1 MPPSR
6 RFLPG
11 ARDHRVAEAVEEEYD
26 VFIALDCSVPQR
38 LGEGFRKLIHKS
50 AVVVNIDHHKTSEFY
65 GDINIVEPHS
75 SSTAEIVY
83 RLFHNMTVNV
93 TRREA
98 ACLYTGMVTDTG
110 RFHFPATSPRTL
122 EIASRLL
129 ETGFKFSRINDLL
142 YATKAPEALKILGR
156 ALESM
161 ESKAGGKLS
170 VLTLTLADF
179 KEFDARSEHAE
190 NVINY
195 GMMPPSAKAAVM
207 FREENERI
215 SVTFRSRGHID
226 VSLVAKG
233 RFDKGSLRA
242 RRLDVLATLNLD
254 PMSLQLQ
261 YANYA
266 SQPAIGFDV
275 RRQGLSATG
284 RYDITKNYFLTG
296 TVTFDM
302 SRYLYNALT
311 TIPATTVPITGIN
324 LTGTAPLFSV
334 ATLGGGIG
342 YQDECTT
349 LSINYSQIYQP
360 QSYTGLPARNQTVM
374 VTLQFRTLGEAKFN
388 YGVGSVLV
396 NDGVRN
402 NLPR

>member
-1 MPPSR
+1 MTKAMRTLDLETEFKRLEELITGSQTFFMAGHLNPDADTIGSMLAIASVLKRLGKKVRLFSQDPVPENL
-6 RFLPG
+6 RFLPHVKSIRSTLPKTKFD
-11 ARDHRVAEAVEEEYD
+11 AAILLE
-26 VFIALDCSVPQR
+26 CSVPSR
-38 LGEGFRKLIHKS
+38 GGALEPVLKRCAK
-50 AVVVNIDHHKTSEFY
+50 VVNIDHHKTSEFY

-156 ALESM
+156 ALESL
-161 ESKAGGKLS
+161 EARAGGRLS

-233 RFDKGSLRA
+233 FGGGGHRNASGC
-242 RRLDVLATLNLD
+242 RLKATLD
-254 PMSLQLQ
+254 
-261 YANYA
+261 
-266 SQPAIGFDV
+266 
-275 RRQGLSATG
+275 
-284 RYDITKNYFLTG
+284 
-296 TVTFDM
+296 
-302 SRYLYNALT
+302 
-311 TIPATTVPITGIN
+311 
-324 LTGTAPLFSV
+324 
-334 ATLGGGIG
+334 
-342 YQDECTT
+342 
-349 LSINYSQIYQP
+349 
-360 QSYTGLPARNQTVM
+360 
-374 VTLQFRTLGEAKFN
+374 EAKAR
-388 YGVGSVLV
+388 VLPV
-396 NDGVRN
+396 
-402 NLPR
+402 LTKLLS

>member
-1 MPPSR
+1 MTKAMRTLDLETEFKRLEELITGSQTFFMAGHLNPDADTIGSMLAIASVLKRLGKKVRLFSQDPVPENL
-6 RFLPG
+6 RFLPHVKSI
-11 ARDHRVAEAVEEEYD
+11 RS
-26 VFIALDCSVPQR
+26 ALPRTKFDAAILLECSVPSR
-38 LGEGFRKLIHKS
+38 GGALEPVLKRCGK
-50 AVVVNIDHHKTSEFY
+50 VVNIDHHKTSEFY

-156 ALESM
+156 ALESL
-161 ESKAGGKLS
+161 EPKAGGRLS

-179 KEFDARSEHAE
+179 KEFGARSEHAE

-195 GMMPPSAKAAVM
+195 GMMPPAAKAAVM

-233 RFDKGSLRA
+233 F
-242 RRLDVLATLNLD
+242 
-254 PMSLQLQ
+254 
-261 YANYA
+261 
-266 SQPAIGFDV
+266 
-275 RRQGLSATG
+275 
-284 RYDITKNYFLTG
+284 
-296 TVTFDM
+296 
-302 SRYLYNALT
+302 
-311 TIPATTVPITGIN
+311 
-324 LTGTAPLFSV
+324 
-334 ATLGGGIG
+334 GGGG
-342 YQDECTT
+342 HRNASGCRLKGT
-349 LSINYSQIYQP
+349 LE
-360 QSYTGLPARNQTVM
+360 
-374 VTLQFRTLGEAKFN
+374 EAK
-388 YGVGSVLV
+388 GRVLPV
-396 NDGVRN
+396 
-402 NLPR
+402 LTKLLS